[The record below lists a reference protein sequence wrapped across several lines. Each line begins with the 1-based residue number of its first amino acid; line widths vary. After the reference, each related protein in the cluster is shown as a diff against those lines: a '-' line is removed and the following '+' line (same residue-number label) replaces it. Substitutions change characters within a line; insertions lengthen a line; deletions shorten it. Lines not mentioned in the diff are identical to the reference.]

1 MSVVANVAINVDAAN
16 AIQQLDRIK
25 AAAGQSEKGLNGASG
40 AAAGFG
46 ASLTAALG
54 PIIGVTSALAAL
66 GKSLTVFQGRE
77 TDVAVLKAGLKGLV
91 TDVDASAAALEK
103 LGDEFGKTTLFSEED
118 FTRGAQLLTSFR
130 SIAVSNYEEVIN
142 TAGNVAQVMRTDVN
156 GSLLQLAKALQ
167 DPVLGLSAL
176 SRSGI
181 QFNETQKETIKSM
194 VAVGNVADAQ
204 KLILRELQTQYQ
216 EAAKVAGKTG
226 LAAAL
231 DTLAEVAND
240 VFNAI
245 GNIFSPLATQA
256 ATKFTSALKQVE
268 AAMPQV
274 QAAVM
279 ALMTPLGAIADVVL
293 PAVSGAFKFVLQN
306 IQAIIQVATFF
317 GTFVGVLNAITL
329 ATKAWAAATTVLGTA
344 QKVAAVA
351 AAALQAMSGPAGIA
365 KVIAATA
372 TATGASY
379 ALGKAMDSAA
389 KKITAV
395 KGETDLTAQSA
406 REMLKNYSLTPPAI
420 ASAEGKAKDLQ
431 AAQKAISD
439 EIKHQNDLIKGQ
451 LNIESQRVSQS
462 ASLVQ
467 ARSQAEIAVNNLL
480 IDRLENELKS
490 TEHARERTGII
501 KQIYDLEVKNARA
514 TYEATAAQIQSQVRL
529 LELAVKE
536 QRIKAVQLDV
546 ERNLLAARGAN
557 TTEIERAIA
566 LQNQAI
572 LLAEENVYFARHIA
586 DEQLQGA
593 KAVYDSAVYA
603 AELKAQTAGAAKEAS
618 SYTANMNQAAV
629 ATKKVDDALKSAE
642 IRAANASFIVS
653 LQEGDLTAA
662 EKALDFNLKLAQART
677 TTERTLNDILI
688 ERLQTEYE
696 SEKRLSARRSIIN
709 EIQRVEKA
717 NAKLAYNATQAQI
730 KQQLQLAELAV
741 IQQQLKMA
749 SLEVDLMKSRQAGED
764 VTAQL
769 RAIQLQEKVIDL
781 TMENVKQTRILANEQ
796 ERVANATYKA
806 AVNAAAAKQSAAY
819 ATTDAE
825 YSSRSSERR
834 AAVMAK
840 YSSNDETSKMNF
852 PDAQVN
858 IQTGPVMQ
866 MDGTNYVTQ
875 RDLMNATQ
883 SAARQGAGMAL
894 SRLERDPATRRRI
907 GVIR

>member
-25 AAAGQSEKGLNGASG
+25 AAAGQSEKGLKDASG

-77 TDVAVLKAGLKGLV
+77 TDVAVLKNGLKGLV
-91 TDVDASAAALEK
+91 TDVDASAAALVK

-130 SIAVSNYEEVIN
+130 GIAVSNYEEVIN
-142 TAGNVAQVMRTDVN
+142 TAGDVAQVMKTDVN

-204 KLILRELQTQYQ
+204 KLILRELQVQYGG
-216 EAAKVAGKTG
+216 AAAAAGKTG

-245 GNIFSPLATQA
+245 GKIFSPLATQA
-256 ATKFTSALKQVE
+256 ATRFTSALQEVE

-351 AAALQAMSGPAGIA
+351 AAALQAMSGPAGIRN
-365 KVIAATA
+365 VIAATV
-372 TATGASY
+372 TATGASL

-389 KKITAV
+389 KKITSV

-420 ASAEGKAKDLQ
+420 ASAEGKAKDLK

-451 LNIESQRVSQS
+451 LNIESQRISQS

-467 ARSQAEIAVNNLL
+467 ARSQAEIAVNQVIL
-480 IDRLENELKS
+480 DRLNAELQS
-490 TEHARERTGII
+490 ATTAQDRVRLAQE
-501 KQIYDLEVKNARA
+501 IYNVEIANAKA
-514 TYEATAAQIQSQVRL
+514 TYAATVAQIEAQTQ
-529 LELAVKE
+529 LADLAAKE
-536 QRIKAVQLDV
+536 QQIKLIQLQV
-546 ERNLLAARGAN
+546 EQALLTAKGAQ
-557 TTEIERAIA
+557 TKELERAIQ

-572 LLAEENVYFARHIA
+572 QLASENAGYTKAIA
-586 DEQLQGA
+586 AEQLRGA
-593 KAVYDSAVYA
+593 DATY
-603 AELKAQTAGAAKEAS
+603 
-618 SYTANMNQAAV
+618 QAAV
-629 ATKKVDDALKSAE
+629 QAAALKRETNGAAQAAAAFASNMTQAVNSVSTITGMPGE
-642 IRAANASFIVS
+642 RTTSKQARATDPLKQAKLFEQKLKEYEEKTAYGI
-653 LQEGDLTAA
+653 AA
-662 EKALDFNLKLAQART
+662 EKPDIEDYMPGGRYGGYIPGGSSLEERERTTQLEKDIAAALAIALDK
-677 TTERTLNDILI
+677 
-688 ERLQTEYE
+688 
-696 SEKRLSARRSIIN
+696 
-709 EIQRVEKA
+709 
-717 NAKLAYNATQAQI
+717 YNAEQAQ
-730 KQQLQLAELAV
+730 
-741 IQQQLKMA
+741 
-749 SLEVDLMKSRQAGED
+749 KSG
-764 VTAQL
+764 
-769 RAIQLQEKVIDL
+769 
-781 TMENVKQTRILANEQ
+781 ENVNLE
-796 ERVANATYKA
+796 
-806 AVNAAAAKQSAAY
+806 
-819 ATTDAE
+819 
-825 YSSRSSERR
+825 
-834 AAVMAK
+834 
-840 YSSNDETSKMNF
+840 
-852 PDAQVN
+852 VN
-858 IQTGPVMQ
+858 IQTGPVTQ

-875 RDLMNATQ
+875 RDLMNATE
-883 SAARQGAGMAL
+883 SAARQSVDMAL
-894 SRLERDPATRRRI
+894 KSLKSSPALRRSTGLAR
-907 GVIR
+907 